1 MKFATASSLL
11 CLLCALWMTACQT
24 PDIQPAPEYSDDLVV
39 EGKRLIAQAP
49 RQDKNLWRL
58 RVGLVAL
65 KQNQPNDA
73 KALFEAAMP
82 AAGQILQ
89 ADASTRMAQSLFSPE
104 NVKGFHGEPY
114 ERAMGWFYR
123 GLIYWMDGEPAN
135 ARACFR
141 TAQLMD
147 ALAEKHEHRADW
159 VMLDYLDGFITA
171 KLGKDGSAALRRA
184 REHAGAIALP
194 DYNPAANTLL
204 VLQTGFGPVKKSG
217 GDVGEALVYD
227 GGHSD
232 VAQIRITVAGQ
243 TVTAPIFDNL
253 TVQASTRGSR
263 AMDLVL
269 ARKATVKKVGDT
281 IGDVGTVPGVVLVDY
296 EDTRDAGLALL
307 GVGLVGKF
315 IGNSVEPRADT
326 RTWNNLP
333 QHLSFAALNLP
344 VGEHPATVDFIGATG
359 AALPDRQ
366 KSVLF
371 TVQAGRDTV
380 LLVADR

>member
-1 MKFATASSLL
+1 MRWL
-11 CLLCALWMTACQT
+11 
-24 PDIQPAPEYSDDLVV
+24 
-39 EGKRLIAQAP
+39 
-49 RQDKNLWRL
+49 
-58 RVGLVAL
+58 
-65 KQNQPNDA
+65 
-73 KALFEAAMP
+73 
-82 AAGQILQ
+82 
-89 ADASTRMAQSLFSPE
+89 
-104 NVKGFHGEPY
+104 
-114 ERAMGWFYR
+114 
-123 GLIYWMDGEPAN
+123 
-135 ARACFR
+135 
-141 TAQLMD
+141 
-147 ALAEKHEHRADW
+147 KHEHRADW

-171 KLGKDGSAALRRA
+171 KLGKDGSTALRRA
-184 REHAGAIALP
+184 REHAGTIALP
-194 DYNPAANTLL
+194 DYNPAANTL

-296 EDTRDAGLALL
+296 EDTRDAGLVL
-307 GVGLVGKF
+307 GVGGEIHRQLR
-315 IGNSVEPRADT
+315 EPRAD

-344 VGEHPATVDFIGATG
+344 VGEHPATVDFIGETG

-366 KSVLF
+366 KSVLL

>member
-65 KQNQPNDA
+65 KQNQHNDA

-366 KSVLF
+366 KSVLL

>member
-232 VAQIRITVAGQ
+232 VAQIRITVADQ

-344 VGEHPATVDFIGATG
+344 VGEHPATVDFIDATG

>member
-333 QHLSFAALNLP
+333 QHLSFVALNLP
-344 VGEHPATVDFIGATG
+344 VGEHPATVEFIDATG

-366 KSVLF
+366 KSVLL

>member
-11 CLLCALWMTACQT
+11 CLMCALWMTACQT

-65 KQNQPNDA
+65 KQNQHNDA

-194 DYNPAANTLL
+194 DYNLAANTLL

-344 VGEHPATVDFIGATG
+344 VGEHPATVDFIDATG

>member
-1 MKFATASSLL
+1 MKFATASLL
-11 CLLCALWMTACQT
+11 LLVLWMTACQA
-24 PDIQPAPEYSDDLVV
+24 PDIPPAREYSDDLVV

-58 RVGLVAL
+58 RVGLIAL
-65 KQNQPNDA
+65 KQNQPAEA
-73 KALFEAAMP
+73 KALFDAAMP
-82 AAGQILQ
+82 SAGQILQ
-89 ADASTRMAQSLFSPE
+89 ADASTRMAQSLFAPE

-114 ERAMGWFYR
+114 ERSMGWFYR
-123 GLIYWMDGEPAN
+123 GLLYWIDGEPDN

-147 ALAEKHEHRADW
+147 ALAEKQQYRADW
-159 VMLDYLDGFITA
+159 VLLDYLDGFIST
-171 KLGKDGSAALRRA
+171 KLGQDGSTALERA
-184 REHAGAIALP
+184 RTHADGTVLP
-194 DYNPAANTLL
+194 DYNSKANTILF
-204 VLQTGFGPVKKSG
+204 LQTGFGPVKKSG

-232 VAQIRITVAGQ
+232 VARVRITVAGQ
-243 TVTAPIFDNL
+243 TAEAPIYDNL
-253 TVQASTRGSR
+253 TTQASTRGSR

-269 ARKATVKKVGDT
+269 ARKANVKKIGDTVGD
-281 IGDVGTVPGVVLVDY
+281 IGTVPGVVLVEYD
-296 EDTRDAGLALL
+296 ETRDAGLALL

-333 QHLSFAALNLP
+333 QHLSFAALQLP
-344 VGEHPATVDFIGATG
+344 VGEHTATVEFLNASG

-366 KSVLF
+366 KSVLL
-371 TVQAGRDTV
+371 TVQADRDTV
-380 LLVADR
+380 VLVADR

>member
-171 KLGKDGSAALRRA
+171 KLGKDGSAALQRA
-184 REHAGAIALP
+184 REHAGAIPLP

-263 AMDLVL
+263 AMDMVL

-344 VGEHPATVDFIGATG
+344 VGEHPATVDFIDATG

>member
-147 ALAEKHEHRADW
+147 ALAEKHEYRADW

-243 TVTAPIFDNL
+243 TVTTPIFDNL

-344 VGEHPATVDFIGATG
+344 VGEHPATVDFIDATG

-371 TVQAGRDTV
+371 NVQAGRDTV

>member
-232 VAQIRITVAGQ
+232 VAKIRITVAGQ

-281 IGDVGTVPGVVLVDY
+281 IGDIGTVPGVVLVDY

-344 VGEHPATVDFIGATG
+344 VGEYSATVDFIDATG

-371 TVQAGRDTV
+371 NVQAGRDTV

>member
-232 VAQIRITVAGQ
+232 VAKIRITVAGQ

-281 IGDVGTVPGVVLVDY
+281 IGDIGTVSGVVLVDY

-344 VGEHPATVDFIGATG
+344 VGEHPATVDFIGVTG

-366 KSVLF
+366 KSVLL

>member
-1 MKFATASSLL
+1 
-11 CLLCALWMTACQT
+11 
-24 PDIQPAPEYSDDLVV
+24 
-39 EGKRLIAQAP
+39 
-49 RQDKNLWRL
+49 
-58 RVGLVAL
+58 
-65 KQNQPNDA
+65 
-73 KALFEAAMP
+73 MP

-315 IGNSVEPRADT
+315 IGNSVETRADT

-344 VGEHPATVDFIGATG
+344 VGEHPATVDFIDATG

-366 KSVLF
+366 KSVLL

>member
-89 ADASTRMAQSLFSPE
+89 ADASTRMAQSVFSPE

-123 GLIYWMDGEPAN
+123 GLIYWMNGEPAN

-344 VGEHPATVDFIGATG
+344 VGEHPATVNFIDATG
-359 AALPDRQ
+359 VALPDRQ

>member
-49 RQDKNLWRL
+49 RQDKNLWSL

-243 TVTAPIFDNL
+243 TVTTPIFDNL

-344 VGEHPATVDFIGATG
+344 VGEHPATVDFIDATG

-371 TVQAGRDTV
+371 NVQAGRDTV

>member
-171 KLGKDGSAALRRA
+171 KLGKDGSAALQRA

-204 VLQTGFGPVKKSG
+204 VLQTGFGPVKESG
-217 GDVGEALVYD
+217 GDVGEALVYA

-243 TVTAPIFDNL
+243 TVTTPIFDNL

-344 VGEHPATVDFIGATG
+344 VGEHPATVDFIDATG

-371 TVQAGRDTV
+371 NVQAGRDTV

>member
-232 VAQIRITVAGQ
+232 VAKIRITVAGQ

-281 IGDVGTVPGVVLVDY
+281 IGDIGTVSGVVLVDY

-366 KSVLF
+366 KSVLL

>member
-232 VAQIRITVAGQ
+232 VAQIRITVASR

-315 IGNSVEPRADT
+315 IGNSVETRADT

-333 QHLSFAALNLP
+333 QHLSFVALNLP
-344 VGEHPATVDFIGATG
+344 VGEHPATVDFIDATG

-366 KSVLF
+366 KSVLL

>member
-1 MKFATASSLL
+1 MKFATASSLM

-296 EDTRDAGLALL
+296 EDTRDPGLALL

-344 VGEHPATVDFIGATG
+344 VGEHPATVDFIDATG

-371 TVQAGRDTV
+371 NVQAGRDTV

>member
-344 VGEHPATVDFIGATG
+344 VGEHPATVNFIDATG
-359 AALPDRQ
+359 VALPDRQ

-371 TVQAGRDTV
+371 NVQVGRDTV

>member
-49 RQDKNLWRL
+49 RKDKNLWRL

-232 VAQIRITVAGQ
+232 VAQIRITVASQ

-315 IGNSVEPRADT
+315 IGNSVETRADT

-333 QHLSFAALNLP
+333 QHLSFVALNLP

-366 KSVLF
+366 KSVLL

>member
-1 MKFATASSLL
+1 
-11 CLLCALWMTACQT
+11 
-24 PDIQPAPEYSDDLVV
+24 
-39 EGKRLIAQAP
+39 
-49 RQDKNLWRL
+49 
-58 RVGLVAL
+58 
-65 KQNQPNDA
+65 
-73 KALFEAAMP
+73 
-82 AAGQILQ
+82 
-89 ADASTRMAQSLFSPE
+89 MAQSLFSPE

-232 VAQIRITVAGQ
+232 VAKIRITVAGQ

-344 VGEHPATVDFIGATG
+344 VGEHPATVDFIDATG

-371 TVQAGRDTV
+371 NVQAGRDTV

>member
-147 ALAEKHEHRADW
+147 ALAEKHEYRADW

-171 KLGKDGSAALRRA
+171 KLGKDGSAALQRA
-184 REHAGAIALP
+184 REHAGAIVLP

-344 VGEHPATVDFIGATG
+344 VGEHPATVNFIDATG
-359 AALPDRQ
+359 VALPDRQ

-371 TVQAGRDTV
+371 NVQAGRDTV